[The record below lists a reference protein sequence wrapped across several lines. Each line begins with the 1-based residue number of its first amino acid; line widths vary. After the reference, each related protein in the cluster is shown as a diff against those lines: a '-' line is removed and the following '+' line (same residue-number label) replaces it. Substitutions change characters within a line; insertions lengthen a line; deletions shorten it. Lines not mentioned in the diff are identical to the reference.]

1 MNVSAFTSFTKYS
14 HLHQVRVLKMFLQD
28 SVISDCK
35 LLKANKL
42 QLQNCAVLLVSIS
55 LICLSVLACVLCQ
68 SMNKQQQGNM
78 SKKYLELG

>member
-42 QLQNCAVLLVSIS
+42 QFYR
-55 LICLSVLACVLCQ
+55 SVLYYW
-68 SMNKQQQGNM
+68 
-78 SKKYLELG
+78 YLYH